1 MVAVTILLSKY
12 TVNFLYGMIITIVVS
27 MQLVARGWTANYTSM
42 LINIL
47 YSTRVMV
54 TGPDQG

>member
-1 MVAVTILLSKY
+1 MAVTILLSKY